1 MDDKKTTAILMRLL
15 EKNILNEDEKEAL
28 KAAIGT
34 LSWTALAGSRLK
46 KQKDKRDKS
55 VKW

>member
-1 MDDKKTTAILMRLL
+1 MRLL